1 MVRIEEITIPSANLG
16 KLNPL
21 CDLMNVS
28 YKRPTAD
35 TNTDTKVDGSV
46 YTMLPYC
53 MQDGYDRAEDNKTY
67 RAAVVENDHIRAEF
81 IPELG
86 GRLRSLYDK
95 DKGRELLY
103 KNPVFR
109 PGNLALRN
117 AWFSGGVEFNLGI
130 RGHTPLTCSPMHTVI
145 DETPDGDVLRL
156 YEYERIRGVMYSVSA
171 WVAKDSPV
179 LYLRVRI
186 ENRTDETKAMYWWS
200 NIAVPETK
208 GTRVIVPAHESFLYR
223 YKTDRY
229 VLETTPVPMNDGVD
243 VSYPAN
249 INSSRDFFYK
259 IPEDSRK
266 WITAFDADGKGLL
279 QCSTSRLY
287 GRKLFVWGQGR
298 GGRRWNEWLS
308 VKDSAYVEIQAGLAP
323 TQLDYVDMPAHT
335 VWEWTEAYTA
345 FDCPPEVMHSDF
357 DSAIATAEKYM
368 FDRVGDPEKLC
379 FPADST
385 VTKSERVYYGSGWGA
400 IEERIRGE
408 RISETLTFPIGD
420 DPEIKPWLELL
431 DKGSFPCPD
440 PNNEPASYVTG
451 KFWLDKLKALPE
463 QSWYSQL
470 HIGVIT
476 CELAAYG
483 KADVDDARCAFEES
497 LRLMPNAWAMYNLAM
512 LYRNEY
518 KDPTK
523 TRELMLH
530 ALELK
535 PDCAALAIDTAKLL
549 TADGCDAEWL
559 EIYEKLPDEVKAV
572 GRVRLYTAVAL
583 KNLERYEEAAKIV
596 NADFVL
602 PDVREGEV
610 SLSELW
616 FTIHRRLYAK
626 ENNLVY
632 SDDDKEL
639 AKAADEKYPLPR
651 EIDFRMSV

>member
-1 MVRIEEITIPSANLG
+1 MVKIEEITIPSAHLG

-21 CDLMNVS
+21 ADLFYAQYRTEPIADNDGNV
-28 YKRPTAD
+28 P
-35 TNTDTKVDGSV
+35 
-46 YTMLPYC
+46 TMLPYL
-53 MQDGYDRAEDNKTY
+53 MQDGYDRAEDPTVY

-81 IPELG
+81 IPALG

-130 RGHTPLTCSPMHTVI
+130 RGHTPMTCSPMHVTI
-145 DETPDGDVLRL
+145 DKSADGDILRL

-171 WVAKDSPV
+171 WVSEDSPV

-186 ENRTDETKAMYWWS
+186 ENRTDKTKPMYWWS
-200 NIAVPETK
+200 NLAVPETK
-208 GTRVIVPAHESFLYR
+208 GTRVVVPAHESFLYR

-243 VSYPAN
+243 VSYPVN
-249 INSSRDFFYK
+249 IGSSRDFFYK
-259 IPEDSRK
+259 IPESSRK

-279 QCSTSRLY
+279 QCSTNRLY

-345 FDCPPEVMHSDF
+345 FDCPPEVMHGDF
-357 DSAIATAEKYM
+357 DSAIATAEQYM
-368 FDRVGDPEKLC
+368 YERVGDPEKLS
-379 FPADST
+379 FPADSQ
-385 VTKSERVYYGSGWGA
+385 VTTSERVYYGSGWGA
-400 IEERIRGE
+400 LEEKVRGE
-408 RISETLTFPIGD
+408 RISETLEFPRID
-420 DPEIKPWLELL
+420 NSETTPWYELL
-431 DKGSFPCPD
+431 EKNSFPCPD
-440 PNNEPASYVTG
+440 PSVEPASYVID

-463 QSWYSQL
+463 QNWFSQL

-476 CELAAYG
+476 CALAAYG
-483 KADVDDARCAFEES
+483 KADVADAKAAFEES

-512 LYRNEY
+512 LYRNQY
-518 KDPTK
+518 KDADK
-523 TRELMLH
+523 ARELILG
-530 ALELK
+530 ALKLA
-535 PDCAALAIDTAKLL
+535 PGCAALAVDAAKLL
-549 TADGCDAEWL
+549 CAGGHDKEWL
-559 EIYEKLPDEVKAV
+559 DVYSTLPDEVKET
-572 GRVRLYTAVAL
+572 GRVRLHTAIAL
-583 KNLERYEEAAKIV
+583 KNLERYEEAARIV

-616 FTIHRRLYAK
+616 FTIHRHLYAK
-626 ENNLVY
+626 ENNLTY